1 MLRAEDA
8 RNRSAGQTG
17 GMNDAQD
24 EAPEPAEHERWPG
37 WAADLTAALVVL
49 LGGGLLVGSG
59 LGTGFGGVPGAGGFG
74 GFGGRP
80 PGPPMGEPSA
90 LHQFVNVLL
99 LLVPAGLMFVRR
111 RWSLAVFIATFGVF
125 FLAAL
130 GSSPSIGPGIALTIA
145 AFTLANRAPRRLA
158 LIAAASATGL
168 ILLLSI
174 AVTEW
179 TSFSPRVFQVGAALS
194 IAAAIGDSA
203 RSRREYLA
211 AMTERAERAEQTRES
226 EALQRV
232 AEERLRIAREL
243 HDTVAHQLA
252 VINLNAGVAAGLLE
266 ERPERA
272 REALGTIREAARGGI
287 GEIGEL
293 LHYLRADDASDPATA
308 PQPGLDRLDAM
319 LAGVREAGLDV
330 ELRADGDL
338 SRVTGATDRAAY
350 RLVQE
355 GLTNALKHGSEGRA
369 ALRLDVDLRELRI
382 ELSNPV
388 SRIAESAAAPGVG
401 TGDASAPGGL
411 GLVGIRERVA
421 VLGGSV
427 TTGRIAGIFH
437 LSAVLPISEE
447 AAR

>member
-1 MLRAEDA
+1 MPRSGDA
-8 RNRSAGQTG
+8 RSGEGGQTG
-17 GMNDAQD
+17 GMSDARATAT
-24 EAPEPAEHERWPG
+24 EPEEHERWPG

-49 LGGGLLVGSG
+49 LGGGVLVGSG
-59 LGTGFGGVPGAGGFG
+59 LGMGFGGMPGAGAW
-74 GFGGRP
+74 GRP
-80 PGPPMGEPSA
+80 PGPPLGEPSA
-90 LHQFVNVLL
+90 LHQFWSVLL
-99 LLVPAGLMFVRR
+99 LVIPAGLMFVRR
-111 RWSLAVFIATFGVF
+111 RWPLAVFVATFAVF

-130 GSSPSIGPGIALTIA
+130 GSSPSIGPGIGLTIA

-158 LIAAASATGL
+158 LIAAAVATGL

-174 AVTEW
+174 AVTNW
-179 TSFSPRVFQVGAALS
+179 TSFSPRVFQIGAALS
-194 IAAAIGDSA
+194 IAAALGDSA

-211 AMTERAERAEQTRES
+211 AMTERAERAEETRES

-272 REALGTIREAARGGI
+272 REALSTIREAARGGI

-293 LHYLRADDASDPATA
+293 LHYLRAGETSDPGTA
-308 PQPGLDRLDAM
+308 PQPGLDRLESL

-330 ELRADGDL
+330 ELRVDGDPA
-338 SRVTGATDRAAY
+338 RITGATDRAAY

-355 GLTNALKHGSEGRA
+355 GLTNALKHGSERRA
-369 ALRLDVDLRELRI
+369 ALRLDVDLDELRI

-388 SRIAESAAAPGVG
+388 GAGAAEDP
-401 TGDASAPGGL
+401 ASSPGL

-421 VLGGSV
+421 ALGGSV
-427 TTGRIAGIFH
+427 TTGRIAGVFH
-437 LSAVLPISEE
+437 LSAVLPIPEE
-447 AAR
+447 GAR

>member
-1 MLRAEDA
+1 MHSVPRMRYPALPRAGDA
-8 RNRSAGQTG
+8 VHGRDGQTG
-17 GMNDAQD
+17 RMRQVRDGS
-24 EAPEPAEHERWPG
+24 EEPIEHERWPG

-59 LGTGFGGVPGAGGFG
+59 LGPGFGGGPGPGEL
-74 GFGGRP
+74 GGRL
-80 PGPPMGEPSA
+80 PGPPMWRPSELQQA
-90 LHQFVNVLL
+90 VSLL
-99 LLVPAGLMFVRR
+99 LLIVPAALMFVRR
-111 RWSLAVFIATFGVF
+111 RWPISVFAATFVLF
-125 FLAAL
+125 CVAAL
-130 GSSPSIGPGIALTIA
+130 GPVPSIGPGIALTVA
-145 AFTLANRAPRRLA
+145 AFTLANRAPRRTA
-158 LIAAASATGL
+158 LIGAGVATGL

-179 TSFSPRVFQVGAALS
+179 TSFSPRVFQVAAALS

-203 RSRREYLA
+203 RSRRVYLA

-226 EALQRV
+226 EASQRV

-293 LHYLRADDASDPATA
+293 LQYLRAGESDGAATA
-308 PQPGLDRLDAM
+308 PQPGLERLDAL

-338 SRVTGATDRAAY
+338 DRVTGAPDRAAY

-355 GLTNALKHGSEGRA
+355 GLTNALKHGSEHRA
-369 ALRLDVDLRELRI
+369 ALRLDAGPDELRI

-388 SRIAESAAAPGVG
+388 AVDGGGAEDPS
-401 TGDASAPGGL
+401 GGL
-411 GLVGIRERVA
+411 GLVGIRERVSA
-421 VLGGSV
+421 LGGTV
-427 TTGRIAGIFH
+427 TTGRIAGVFH
-437 LSAVLPISEE
+437 LSAVLPITEE
-447 AAR
+447 GTR